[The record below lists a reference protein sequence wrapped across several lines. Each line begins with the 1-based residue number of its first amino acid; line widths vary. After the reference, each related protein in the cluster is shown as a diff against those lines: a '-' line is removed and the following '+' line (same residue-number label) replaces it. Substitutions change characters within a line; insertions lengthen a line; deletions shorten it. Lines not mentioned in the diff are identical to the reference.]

1 MSNQFILCG
10 PKRNYY
16 VYDDELYTKT
26 FPMEWAED
34 HIPGTGPKDCIECK
48 KNGFWNGVFIG
59 YCVPCSEQYK
69 SHYEGGQT
77 NDQNLGRGNG
87 FVNSYETSDGPA
99 SATRTYLSNIER
111 EDVGDTDL
119 FDSAANQDNV
129 LSTFDNYPWLLEHI
143 MVEPAKFGDQ
153 FSRAMS
159 IIVLL
164 RHMIGLKNDENE
176 VYVNYIK
183 NPNPISDKLET
194 VSFDEKINLLV
205 STVKM
210 LKLIIVEQ
218 NLELEAGIVETIVN
232 AVDKYQMP

>member
-1 MSNQFILCG
+1 
-10 PKRNYY
+10 
-16 VYDDELYTKT
+16 
-26 FPMEWAED
+26 MEWAED